1 MYISIFDVLG
11 PVMIGP
17 SSSHTMGPKRAA
29 EWFKD
34 KNPEANRFDIYL
46 YGSLAFTGKGHL
58 TDKIIKETLKPIKTN
73 IIFDTKFVC
82 DKHPNTM
89 DLIAYKDDQKISQA
103 RVYSV
108 GGGVIEVEGQKRAI
122 VPDIY
127 KLNHMQDIKDYC
139 KENDKDLFDYVVE
152 TEGEDI
158 IEFLREIWHT
168 MYNSVK
174 TGIEKEG
181 IIPGKLQLPREAK
194 MIYENTAEDQN
205 PILKRTRLLTSYAHA
220 VSENNASGDIIV
232 TAPTCG
238 ASGVLPAVLTY
249 MYEQYNIEEEKIIK
263 ALAIAGVIGNLVKV
277 NASISGAECGCQA
290 EIGTACSMAAG
301 AAAYLMDLDL
311 EKIDNAAEIAMEHHL
326 GLTCDPIY
334 GYVQIPC
341 IERNAVAALRAVDA
355 ANMAKITTGKRFIS
369 FDLVVDT
376 MYETGKDLNSHYRE
390 TSKGGLAKKY
400 CRNKYITKQQDV
412 IEE

>member
-1 MYISIFDVLG
+1 MKTLRELYKIG
-11 PVMIGP
+11 NGP

-58 TDKIIKETLKPIKTN
+58 TDKIIKETLNPIKTN

-108 GGGVIEVEGQKRAI
+108 GGGAIEVEGQKRAI

-127 KLNHMQDIKDYC
+127 KLNHMQDIKEYC
-139 KENDKDLFDYVVE
+139 KEKDKDLVDYVVE

-158 IEFLREIWHT
+158 IEFLREIWNT

-263 ALAIAGVIGNLVKV
+263 ALAIAGVIGNLVKA

>member
-1 MYISIFDVLG
+1 MKTLRELYKIG
-11 PVMIGP
+11 NGP

-58 TDKIIKETLKPIKTN
+58 TDKIIKETLNPIKTN

-108 GGGVIEVEGQKRAI
+108 GGGAIEVEGQKRPI

-127 KLNHMQDIKDYC
+127 KLNHMQDIKEYC
-139 KENDKDLFDYVVE
+139 KEKDKDLVDYVVE

-249 MYEQYNIEEEKIIK
+249 MYEQYNIKEEKIIK
-263 ALAIAGVIGNLVKV
+263 ALAVAGVIGNLVKT

-301 AAAYLMDLDL
+301 ATAYLMDLDL

-355 ANMAKITTGKRFIS
+355 ANMAKIATGKRFIS

>member
-1 MYISIFDVLG
+1 MKTLRELYKIG
-11 PVMIGP
+11 NGP

-58 TDKIIKETLKPIKTN
+58 TDKIIKETLNPIKTN

-108 GGGVIEVEGQKRAI
+108 GGGAIEVEGQKRAI

-127 KLNHMQDIKDYC
+127 KLNHMQDIKEYC
-139 KENDKDLFDYVVE
+139 KEKDKDLVDYVVE

-263 ALAIAGVIGNLVKV
+263 ALAIAGVIGNLVKA

-400 CRNKYITKQQDV
+400 
-412 IEE
+412 